1 MSIQNE
7 KDLQGILKAGKFVA
21 KVRELLKLLAKPGV
35 STLELD
41 NIAKL
46 EFEKAGAVSAPKN
59 DYKFPGYTCI
69 STNFEIAH
77 GIPKKDTILKEGDLV
92 NIDVSAKLDGYYAD
106 TGISF
111 VVGNSQNETLQKLC
125 EAAIEGTLRATK
137 QAYTGNY
144 LRNIG
149 KEIHSTAI
157 ENGFTVIKNLAG
169 HGTGKKLHEEPQV
182 LVYEDKRDHRKLNN
196 GLVLAIESFVSTG
209 SQTAYEE
216 EDGWTLVAGNRRGEL
231 SFVAQC
237 EHTVIVQNGK
247 PIIATL

>member
-41 NIAKL
+41 MAAKH
-46 EFEKAGAVSAPKN
+46 EFENAGAYSAPKF
-59 DYKFPGYTCI
+59 DYQFPGFTCI

-77 GIPKKDTILKEGDLV
+77 GIPKKETILKEGDLV
-92 NIDVSAKLDGYYAD
+92 NVDVSAKLDGYYAD

-111 VVGNSQNETLQKLC
+111 IVGNTNPNLEKLC
-125 EAAIEGTLRATK
+125 ETAIEGTMRATK

-149 KEIHSTAI
+149 KEIHSAAK

-182 LVYEDKRDHRKLNN
+182 LVYEDKRDHRKLNH
-196 GLVLAIESFVSTG
+196 GLVLAIESFISTG
-209 SQTAYEE
+209 SQTAFEE
-216 EDGWTLVAGNRRGEL
+216 ADGWTLVAGNRKGNL
-231 SFVAQC
+231 SYVAQC

>member
-7 KDLQGILKAGKFVA
+7 KDLQGILNAGKFVA

-41 NIAKL
+41 MVAKQ
-46 EFEKAGAVSAPKN
+46 EFEKAGAFSAPKF

-69 STNFEIAH
+69 STNLEIAH
-77 GIPKKDTILKEGDLV
+77 GIPKRETILKEGDLV
-92 NIDVSAKLDGYYAD
+92 NVDVSAKLEGYYAD

-111 VVGNSQNETLQKLC
+111 VVGNANPSLSKLC
-125 EAAIEGTLRATK
+125 ETAIEGTMRATK
-137 QAYTGNY
+137 QAFTGNY

-149 KEIHSTAI
+149 REIHSAAK

-182 LVYEDKRDHRKLNN
+182 LVYEDRRDHRKLNQ
-196 GLVLAIESFVSTG
+196 GLVLAIESFISTG

-216 EDGWTLVAGNRRGEL
+216 SDGWTLVAGNRQGVL
-231 SFVAQC
+231 SYVAQC

>member
-21 KVRELLKLLAKPGV
+21 KVRELLKLLARPGV

-41 NIAKL
+41 MAAKQ
-46 EFEKAGAVSAPKN
+46 EFERTGAFSAPKF

-77 GIPKKDTILKEGDLV
+77 GIPKEETILKDGDLV

-111 VVGNSQNETLQKLC
+111 VVGNSNHHLTKLC
-125 EAAIEGTLRATK
+125 ETAIEGTMRATK
-137 QAYTGNY
+137 QAFTGNY
-144 LRNIG
+144 LRYIG
-149 KEIHSTAI
+149 REIHSAAK

-182 LVYEDKRDHRKLNN
+182 LVYEDKRDYRKLNE
-196 GLVLAIESFVSTG
+196 GLVLAIESFISTG

-216 EDGWTLVAGNRRGEL
+216 SDGWTLVAGNRQGNL
-231 SFVAQC
+231 SYVAQC
-237 EHTVIVQNGK
+237 EHTVIVQNEK
-247 PIIATL
+247 PIITTL

>member
-7 KDLQGILKAGKFVA
+7 KDLHGILKAGKFVA

-41 NIAKL
+41 MAAKQ
-46 EFEKAGAVSAPKN
+46 EFEKAGAYSAPKF
-59 DYKFPGYTCI
+59 DYQFPGFTCI

-77 GIPKKDTILKEGDLV
+77 GIPKKETILKEGDLV
-92 NIDVSAKLDGYYAD
+92 NVDVSAKLDGYYAD

-111 VVGNSQNETLQKLC
+111 VVGKTNPNLEKLC
-125 EAAIEGTLRATK
+125 ETAIEGTMRATK

-149 KEIHSTAI
+149 KEIHSAAK

-182 LVYEDKRDHRKLNN
+182 LVYEDKRDHRKLNH
-196 GLVLAIESFVSTG
+196 GLVLAIESFISTG
-209 SQTAYEE
+209 SQTAFEE
-216 EDGWTLVAGNRRGEL
+216 ADGWTLVAGNRQGNL
-231 SFVAQC
+231 SYVAQC

>member
-21 KVRELLKLLAKPGV
+21 KVREILKRMAKPGI

-41 NIAKL
+41 LIAKE
-46 EFEKAGAVSAPKN
+46 EFELSGAVSAPKH

-69 STNFEIAH
+69 STNLEAAH
-77 GIPKKDTILKEGDLV
+77 GIPKPDRILKSGDLV

-111 VVGNSQNETLQKLC
+111 IVDGAHNDLSKLC
-125 EAAIEGTLRATK
+125 DVAMESTMCGVK

-149 KEIHSTAI
+149 KAIHNTAR

-182 LVYEDKRDHRKLNN
+182 LVYEDKKDFRILNN
-196 GLVLAIESFVSTG
+196 GLVLAIESFISTG
-209 SQTAYEE
+209 SQFAYETN
-216 EDGWTLVAGNRRGEL
+216 DGWTLVAGEKFGNQ
-231 SFVAQC
+231 SYVAQC
-237 EHTVIVQNGK
+237 EHTVIVSNGK

>member
-41 NIAKL
+41 MAAKQ
-46 EFEKAGAVSAPKN
+46 EFEAAGAISAPKF
-59 DYKFPGYTCI
+59 DYKFPGFTCI

-77 GIPKKDTILKEGDLV
+77 GIPKKEMILKEGDLV
-92 NIDVSAKLDGYYAD
+92 NVDVSAKLDGYYAD

-111 VVGNSQNETLQKLC
+111 IVGNANPTLQKLC
-125 EAAIEGTLRATK
+125 DTAIEGTMRATK
-137 QAYTGNY
+137 QAFTGNY
-144 LRNIG
+144 LRHLG
-149 KEIHSTAI
+149 KEIHSAAK

-182 LVYEDKRDHRKLNN
+182 LVYEDKRDHRKLNQ
-196 GLVLAIESFVSTG
+196 GLVLAIESFISTG

-216 EDGWTLVAGNRRGEL
+216 SDGWTLVAGNRQGHL
-231 SFVAQC
+231 SYVAQC

-247 PIIATL
+247 PIITTL

>member
-41 NIAKL
+41 NVAKL
-46 EFEKAGAVSAPKN
+46 EFEKAGAFSAPKF

-69 STNFEIAH
+69 STNYEIAH
-77 GIPKKDTILKEGDLV
+77 GIPKNETILKNGDLV

-111 VVGNSQNETLQKLC
+111 VVGESNERLQKLC
-125 EAAIEGTLRATK
+125 ATAIEGTMRATE
-137 QAYTGNY
+137 QAFTGNY
-144 LRNIG
+144 LRHIG
-149 KEIHSTAI
+149 REIHSAAV

-182 LVYEDKRDHRKLNN
+182 WFMKKNETKGNWAMAWSLRLSLLFLREAKLLMKKKMVGHLWLV
-196 GLVLAIESFVSTG
+196 
-209 SQTAYEE
+209 
-216 EDGWTLVAGNRRGEL
+216 
-231 SFVAQC
+231 
-237 EHTVIVQNGK
+237 TVVENSVMWRSANIQ
-247 PIIATL
+247 